1 MKRKI
6 LILFL
11 TLFASVGTM
20 YAYGGYNFMEKVGD
34 FYYGFLRSARTAM
47 VTWPYQTNP
56 DPNRYVGDIVIPATV
71 TYNDTTYTVDEISSY
86 AFRGC
91 TNLTSVTI
99 PNTVEYISGAFENC
113 TNLKSVN
120 LPPNITKIGY
130 HTFSECSSLESIIIP
145 QNVRFIG
152 QKAFYGCINLEI
164 IMLPETPPT
173 LINDGSSYPSSYA
186 IPLTVPIH
194 IPCGSMEAYLAS
206 DWANHNLQD
215 MSNSYNV
222 NIVSSDS
229 LIGEVTSEWINNS
242 ACNPILSIEAT
253 PMWGNHFVQWNDG
266 NTNNPRTVNLTSDTS
281 FIAIFA
287 KNPIIH
293 FSCDTT
299 MGKVVGDTTFAYEAS
314 GNITFEAVPNYG
326 YHFVRWSDGNTTNP
340 RTIYLTQDITLTAV
354 FAIDKSGKC
363 GKNDQLSW
371 VYDEKTKTLRIDGSG
386 ELTENHT
393 YGIEAPTQMQNLIIS
408 NDVTAI
414 SDSAFYAMT
423 TIRHL
428 SIGSGITYIGNYA
441 FADCKNFDDIT
452 CYATTVPTITASTFA
467 NVGNKY
473 YIYLF
478 VPEDCQRAYKRDTY
492 WCGFDIK
499 PIVEATTVET
509 NEIKVTP
516 TDSSAVVAWPSITGA
531 ATYELVIKD
540 KNGNIVC
547 TLIFNAQGMLMQIS
561 FNSPARRNVSQQT
574 QTNGFSFVVTGLEEG
589 TTYDLVITAK
599 DINNNTIEEKTISFT
614 TTGDDQGIEN
624 ILLNSSSAK
633 KIIDNN
639 NIYIL
644 MPNGT
649 KYSIIGNLI
658 K

>member
-6 LILFL
+6 LIIYL
-11 TLFASVGTM
+11 TLFARVGTL
-20 YAYGGYNFMEKVGD
+20 YAYGGFNFMAKVGD
-34 FYYGFLRSARTAM
+34 FYYGFLRSAQTAM
-47 VTWPYQTNP
+47 VMWPNQTNP
-56 DPNRYVGDIVIPATV
+56 DPNRYVGDIVVPASV
-71 TYNDTTYTVDEISSY
+71 TYNDTTYTVVEIEN
-86 AFRGC
+86 AFTGC

-99 PNTVEYISGAFENC
+99 PNTVTHIGYGAFEKC
-113 TNLKSVN
+113 TKLKSVN
-120 LPPNITKIGY
+120 LPPNIDVISD
-130 HTFSECSSLESIIIP
+130 HTFSECSSLESITIP
-145 QNVRFIG
+145 QNIRDIG
-152 QKAFYGCINLEI
+152 QKAFYECYNLEI

-173 LINDGSSYPSSYA
+173 ISRYSYPYSWI
-186 IPLTVPIH
+186 IPLTIPIRV
-194 IPCGSMEAYLAS
+194 PCGSMEAYLAS
-206 DWANHNLQD
+206 DWANYNLQD
-215 MSNSYNV
+215 MLNSFNV

-242 ACNPILSIEAT
+242 ACNPILSLEAM
-253 PMWGNHFVQWNDG
+253 PMWGSHFVQWNDG
-266 NTNNPRTVNLTSDTS
+266 DTNNPRIVNLTSDTS

-326 YHFVRWSDGNTTNP
+326 YHFVRWSDGSTTNP
-340 RTIYLTQDITLTAV
+340 RTIYLTQDINLTAE

-371 VYDEKTKTLRIDGSG
+371 VYDDKTKTLRIDGPG
-386 ELTENHT
+386 VLTENYT

-408 NDVTAI
+408 NEVTAI

-428 SIGSGITYIGNYA
+428 SIGSEITYIGNYA

-509 NEIKVTP
+509 NDIKVTP

-561 FNSPARRNVSQQT
+561 FNAPARRSASQQT
-574 QTNGFSFVVTGLEEG
+574 QANGFSFVVTGLEEG
-589 TTYDLVITAK
+589 TTYDLLITAK

-614 TTGDDQGIEN
+614 TAWGNQGIEN
-624 ILLNSSSAK
+624 VLNSSSAK

-644 MPNGT
+644 LPDSR
-649 KYSIIGNLI
+649 KYSIIGELI